1 MKLKRTAL
9 LSLGAFIGFT
19 LFYIG
24 LNQWQH
30 EKESTGKINIVTAS
44 PTPNQNASSVLPNSQ
59 AQTSQPAP
67 TNIQQPQNPSTQ
79 TPQNQAISQ
88 PSSSTPSPSA
98 QSPQTSTPKP
108 SVQPQKIAKKSKPNA
123 PKTITQII
131 KNSQKEENSGNVLFQ
146 IGAFKSQVALQRAI
160 SKARALGFEPMVK
173 QEKGFY
179 IVRVMLTNPNEGIKL
194 LTAFPGAFRVR

>member
-24 LNQWQH
+24 LNKWQH

-44 PTPNQNASSVLPNSQ
+44 PTPNQNTSSVLPNP
-59 AQTSQPAP
+59 QTQTPQPTP
-67 TNIQQPQNPSTQ
+67 TNNQQPQNQPTQ

-98 QSPQTSTPKP
+98 QPSQTSTPKP
-108 SVQPQKIAKKSKPNA
+108 SVQPQKISQKTKPNA

-131 KNSQKEENSGNVLFQ
+131 RNSQKEENSGNILFQ

-160 SKARALGFEPMVK
+160 SKARALGFEPIVK

-179 IVRVMLTNPNEGIKL
+179 IVRIMLTNPNEGIKL